1 MSQEKLKHVTSTR
14 SATTARGAEA
24 GQVKVMYGVH
34 TLEASLAGRTVQ
46 NVREALAQPLNI
58 SPEAVALVNGQEVD
72 SDHVLGA
79 GEFLEFVRYAGEKG
93 QELAA
98 APSVPRDRARMEKR
112 YGALGSG
119 RPDLTIKGHVYDV
132 AALLEVLGLG
142 FEDIRPIDAHVLEE
156 NLYAVRYFDPEER
169 TIVAYEFDSDF
180 QRMSEFVVHIQEWMG
195 EAYYAGC

>member
-1 MSQEKLKHVTSTR
+1 MSQEKLRQVTSPRPAT
-14 SATTARGAEA
+14 SAREAEA

-34 TLEASLAGRTVQ
+34 TLEATLAGRTVQ

-93 QELAA
+93 QEPDA
-98 APSVPRDRARMEKR
+98 APPVPRDRARMEKR
-112 YGALGSG
+112 YGTLGSG

-132 AALLEVLGLG
+132 AALLDVLGLG
-142 FEDIRPIDAHVLEE
+142 FEDIRPIDAHVLDE